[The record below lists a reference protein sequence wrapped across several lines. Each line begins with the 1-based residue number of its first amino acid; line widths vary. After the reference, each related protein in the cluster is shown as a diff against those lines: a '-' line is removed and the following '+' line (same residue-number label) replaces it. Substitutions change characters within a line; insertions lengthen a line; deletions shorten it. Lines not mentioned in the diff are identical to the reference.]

1 MNCILCGATEQE
13 CHFKNVEDWEYQTY
27 RAVDFTQC
35 SRCRLIW
42 QEPLPAPSIVPSF
55 YPAQYRNFLPQQET
69 LLSKL
74 KAIQFRS
81 MAALVSRGFR
91 KNGKLLEIGFG
102 NGQLLMA
109 LKDLGYLNLFGSDM
123 VNASFPKLE
132 AQGITVRGGNI
143 EEAFPFDQAFDGIIM
158 NNVFEHL
165 LTPLTV
171 LKSCR
176 EHLEKGGRLV
186 LITPNA
192 NALELSIFH
201 KYWAG
206 FHSPRHIYLFNDDNV
221 ALLKE
226 RGGFSQIGVEPVSD
240 PGQWAISL
248 QNLLQDHQR
257 TRLPLKN
264 GLAPYT
270 VPLSLLFALPTVMQN
285 FIKRSTSMLCSLQ
298 A

>member
-1 MNCILCGATEQE
+1 
-13 CHFKNVEDWEYQTY
+13 
-27 RAVDFTQC
+27 
-35 SRCRLIW
+35 
-42 QEPLPAPSIVPSF
+42 
-55 YPAQYRNFLPQQET
+55 
-69 LLSKL
+69 
-74 KAIQFRS
+74 
-81 MAALVSRGFR
+81 
-91 KNGKLLEIGFG
+91 
-102 NGQLLMA
+102 
-109 LKDLGYLNLFGSDM
+109 
-123 VNASFPKLE
+123 
-132 AQGITVRGGNI
+132 
-143 EEAFPFDQAFDGIIM
+143 
-158 NNVFEHL
+158 L